1 MSHAHA
7 APRDPRLGLDRA
19 IIEASVFTRTRAF
32 PRPRRLLAA
41 LGDDRLGVEARRGN
55 EAAFEVIY
63 DRHHRG
69 LLSLCRHLLRSAEDA
84 EDALQQTFASAFRAL
99 PGTDSS
105 LQLKPWLY
113 TIARNRCLSMLR
125 ARRELAVGEVESQ
138 SSTVGLSD
146 EVEQRAELRD
156 LLADLEHLPEQQ
168 KSALVLSELGALDH
182 AHIAQVLDCETK
194 QVKALVFQA
203 RSALIESRRAR
214 EIPCAEIREAL
225 AIATA
230 GELRRGPL
238 RRHLRQCPG
247 CTEFRE
253 DVRRQRKMLAL
264 ALPVAPTLG
273 LKESALAAAGI
284 GGGGGAGGGGLIAA
298 LGASG
303 AAKVTAVGVAAGGA
317 GGGLVA
323 ADPALLPR
331 AQAAVERA
339 ASDAGGVVLRPFD
352 GPGDP
357 KSGAPTVTTSF
368 DWDAAQAVA
377 RRGAR
382 RERRLDRGPAPAG
395 ERPRAAEGDMADRGG
410 ARPTSSGVGR
420 ANAYGQGRERPGSIG
435 RGRASRGRRSDG
447 RGRAERANRGVNPSL
462 RGRRTAERAGRRL
475 TRPGIARDADRPP
488 KKSLPSVDDARG
500 LPTPEAPSG
509 LSDRGK
515 SSDRGLRSPD

>member
-1 MSHAHA
+1 M
-7 APRDPRLGLDRA
+7 
-19 IIEASVFTRTRAF
+19 
-32 PRPRRLLAA
+32 AA
-41 LGDDRLGVEARRGN
+41 LGDDRLALEARRGN
-55 EAAFEVIY
+55 GAAFEVIY

-138 SSTVGLSD
+138 SSTVGLSE
-146 EVEQRAELRD
+146 EVEQRAELRE

-203 RSALIESRRAR
+203 RSALIENRRAR

-225 AIATA
+225 ATATA

-238 RRHLRQCPG
+238 RRHLRQCSG
-247 CTEFRE
+247 CAEFRE

-284 GGGGGAGGGGLIAA
+284 GGGGGAGGGGLLAA
-298 LGASG
+298 FGASG

-317 GGGLVA
+317 AGGLVA

-352 GPGDP
+352 GPQGP
-357 KSGAPTVTTSF
+357 KSGAPAVTTSF
-368 DWDAAQAVA
+368 DWGAAEAVA
-377 RRGAR
+377 RRKAR
-382 RERRLDRGPAPAG
+382 RERRLDPGPSIAA
-395 ERPRAAEGDMADRGG
+395 ERPRAAEGDEDGG
-410 ARPTSSGVGR
+410 GGPPASSGVGR
-420 ANAYGQGRERPGSIG
+420 ANAYGQGGNRPGSIG
-435 RGRASRGRRSDG
+435 RGRADRGRRSDG
-447 RGRAERANRGVNPSL
+447 RGRAERANRGVDPSL
-462 RGRRTAERAGRRL
+462 RGRHTAEGAGRRL
-475 TRPGIARDADRPP
+475 TRPGIARGADRPP
-488 KKSLPSVDDARG
+488 KKSLPDVEEARG
-500 LPTPEAPSG
+500 RPAPEAPRA
-509 LSDRGK
+509 LPDRGK
-515 SSDRGLRSPD
+515 GAEQGFRPPTD